1 MTVEQQ
7 VESLNRLA
15 DQPARIVWKDIRS
28 IMSAYHFYTATDMS
42 RMTGYSRQ
50 YIFKKP
56 PIFDVVHV
64 LGKDFFSLKNDEK
77 SRVFE
82 HLKSIGFDHCSKSV
96 FRRNEIEIKL
106 LDNRFIRISF
116 FDQKTSLDFSIVA
129 DMNTSHLSILSA
141 D

>member
-1 MTVEQQ
+1 MNLEQQ
-7 VESLNRLA
+7 IESLNRLA

-28 IMSAYHFYTATDMS
+28 IMAAYRYYTATDMS

-50 YIFKKP
+50 YVFKKP

-82 HLKSIGFDHCSKSV
+82 HLKSIGFDHRSKSV
-96 FRRNEIEIKL
+96 FRRGDIEIKL
-106 LDNRFIRISF
+106 LDNRFVMLSF
-116 FDQKTSLDFSIVA
+116 FNPETALDFSIQA
-129 DMNTSHLSILSA
+129 DLNTSALSIISGC
-141 D
+141 

>member
-1 MTVEQQ
+1 MNLEQQ
-7 VESLNRLA
+7 IENLNRLA

-28 IMSAYHFYTATDMS
+28 IMAAYSYYTATDMS
-42 RMTGYSRQ
+42 RITGYSRQ
-50 YIFKKP
+50 YVFKRP
-56 PIFDVVHV
+56 PIFDVVNI
-64 LGKDFFSLKNDEK
+64 LGKDFFRLKNEEK

-82 HLKSIGFDHCSKSV
+82 HLKSIGFDHLSKSV

-116 FDQKTSLDFSIVA
+116 FDQKTSLDFSIIA
-129 DMNTSHLSILSA
+129 DMNTSDLSILSA